1 MFGHR
6 RYYVSE
12 RSSRSIRSTTI
23 LGVRRDGI
31 IAMAGDGQVTVG
43 DVVLK
48 HGARKIRTLYDGAVI
63 AGFAGAV
70 ADAYPF
76 SKFETQLKTS
86 DRNLRKASVEL
97 AKEWR
102 TDRYLRR
109 LEAQLIV
116 GDGESLLVLSGEGD
130 VIEPDDGIAAI
141 GSGAPYA
148 TAAAKA
154 LLAHRSSAR
163 EIVESAMGIAA
174 ELCIF
179 TNDRFTIDSVEG
191 PARSPSAGDAGV
203 RTPQQR
209 WTTRIERNGRGTT
222 THCAS
227 PTQRTSVPDAAGDVP
242 IMEDLTPAQ
251 IVAELDRFIIGQG
264 DAKRAVAVALRN
276 RFRRQLLPEDAR
288 RGGAEEHSHDGSDR
302 GWQDRDCTAG
312 RQDRRCTIRQSR
324 SHPFHRSRLCGK
336 GCRVDRARSV

>member
-1 MFGHR
+1 MSGR
-6 RYYVSE
+6 RRNCVSQP
-12 RSSRSIRSTTI
+12 RSRSIRSTTI
-23 LGVRRDGI
+23 LGVRRNGI

-70 ADAYPF
+70 ADALTLF

-86 DRNLRKASVEL
+86 DGNLRKASVEL

-154 LLAHRSSAR
+154 LLAHTDLQAR
-163 EIVESAMGIAA
+163 EIVESAMVIAA

-191 PARSPSAGDAGV
+191 PAESPSTADDE
-203 RTPQQR
+203 P
-209 WTTRIERNGRGTT
+209 
-222 THCAS
+222 
-227 PTQRTSVPDAAGDVP
+227 
-242 IMEDLTPAQ
+242 
-251 IVAELDRFIIGQG
+251 
-264 DAKRAVAVALRN
+264 
-276 RFRRQLLPEDAR
+276 
-288 RGGAEEHSHDGSDR
+288 GADSEATVDDEE
-302 GWQDRDCTAG
+302 
-312 RQDRRCTIRQSR
+312 
-324 SHPFHRSRLCGK
+324 
-336 GCRVDRARSV
+336 

>member
-1 MFGHR
+1 MPRNHSGR
-6 RYYVSE
+6 RSLTDG
-12 RSSRSIRSTTI
+12 RTIRSTTI
-23 LGVRRDGI
+23 LGVRREGV

-48 HGARKIRTLYDGAVI
+48 HGARKIRTLYDGEVI

-70 ADAYPF
+70 ADALTLF
-76 SKFETQLKTS
+76 SKFETQLKSS
-86 DRNLRKASVEL
+86 DGNLRKASVEL

-116 GDGESLLVLSGEGD
+116 GDGESLLILSGEGD

-154 LLAHRSSAR
+154 LLAHTDLPAR

-179 TNDRFTIDSVEG
+179 TNDRFTISTVPESNDS
-191 PARSPSAGDAGV
+191 PAAGDAG
-203 RTPQQR
+203 
-209 WTTRIERNGRGTT
+209 
-222 THCAS
+222 
-227 PTQRTSVPDAAGDVP
+227 PDAGS
-242 IMEDLTPAQ
+242 
-251 IVAELDRFIIGQG
+251 ELAADF
-264 DAKRAVAVALRN
+264 
-276 RFRRQLLPEDAR
+276 
-288 RGGAEEHSHDGSDR
+288 EE
-302 GWQDRDCTAG
+302 
-312 RQDRRCTIRQSR
+312 
-324 SHPFHRSRLCGK
+324 
-336 GCRVDRARSV
+336 

>member
-1 MFGHR
+1 MPRHER
-6 RYYVSE
+6 NHASE
-12 RSSRSIRSTTI
+12 ISSRTIRSTTI
-23 LGVRRDGI
+23 LGVLRDGVV
-31 IAMAGDGQVTVG
+31 AMAGDGQVTVG

-70 ADAYPF
+70 ADALTLF
-76 SKFETQLKTS
+76 SKFETQLKSS
-86 DRNLRKASVEL
+86 DGNLRKASVEL

-154 LLAHRSSAR
+154 LVAHTDLHAR

-179 TNDRFTIDSVEG
+179 TNDRFTIGTVPEPTAL
-191 PARSPSAGDAGV
+191 PAEGDAGL
-203 RTPQQR
+203 
-209 WTTRIERNGRGTT
+209 
-222 THCAS
+222 
-227 PTQRTSVPDAAGDVP
+227 DAASEVTVGY
-242 IMEDLTPAQ
+242 
-251 IVAELDRFIIGQG
+251 
-264 DAKRAVAVALRN
+264 
-276 RFRRQLLPEDAR
+276 
-288 RGGAEEHSHDGSDR
+288 EE
-302 GWQDRDCTAG
+302 
-312 RQDRRCTIRQSR
+312 
-324 SHPFHRSRLCGK
+324 
-336 GCRVDRARSV
+336 

>member
-1 MFGHR
+1 MARDRRVHR
-6 RYYVSE
+6 SRIE
-12 RSSRSIRSTTI
+12 RKSIRSTTI
-23 LGVRRDGI
+23 LGVRRNGI
-31 IAMAGDGQVTVG
+31 VALAGDGQVTAG

-48 HGARKIRTLYDGAVI
+48 HGARKIRTLYEGAVI

-70 ADAYPF
+70 ADALTLF

-86 DRNLRKASVEL
+86 DGNLRRASVEL

-154 LLAHRSSAR
+154 LIAHTDLHAR
-163 EIVESAMGIAA
+163 EVVESAMRIAA
-174 ELCIF
+174 DLCIF

-191 PARSPSAGDAGV
+191 SPQDDSVADSDA
-203 RTPQQR
+203 
-209 WTTRIERNGRGTT
+209 E
-222 THCAS
+222 
-227 PTQRTSVPDAAGDVP
+227 
-242 IMEDLTPAQ
+242 
-251 IVAELDRFIIGQG
+251 
-264 DAKRAVAVALRN
+264 
-276 RFRRQLLPEDAR
+276 
-288 RGGAEEHSHDGSDR
+288 
-302 GWQDRDCTAG
+302 
-312 RQDRRCTIRQSR
+312 
-324 SHPFHRSRLCGK
+324 
-336 GCRVDRARSV
+336 

>member
-6 RYYVSE
+6 RNYVSE
-12 RSSRSIRSTTI
+12 RSSRTIRSTTI
-23 LGVRRDGI
+23 LGVRRNGI

-70 ADAYPF
+70 ADALTLF

-86 DRNLRKASVEL
+86 DGNLRKASVEL

-154 LLAHRSSAR
+154 LLSHTDLQAR

-191 PARSPSAGDAGV
+191 PAGSWSAGDAG
-203 RTPQQR
+203 PDSEPS
-209 WTTRIERNGRGTT
+209 TT
-222 THCAS
+222 
-227 PTQRTSVPDAAGDVP
+227 VDD
-242 IMEDLTPAQ
+242 ED
-251 IVAELDRFIIGQG
+251 
-264 DAKRAVAVALRN
+264 
-276 RFRRQLLPEDAR
+276 
-288 RGGAEEHSHDGSDR
+288 
-302 GWQDRDCTAG
+302 
-312 RQDRRCTIRQSR
+312 
-324 SHPFHRSRLCGK
+324 
-336 GCRVDRARSV
+336 